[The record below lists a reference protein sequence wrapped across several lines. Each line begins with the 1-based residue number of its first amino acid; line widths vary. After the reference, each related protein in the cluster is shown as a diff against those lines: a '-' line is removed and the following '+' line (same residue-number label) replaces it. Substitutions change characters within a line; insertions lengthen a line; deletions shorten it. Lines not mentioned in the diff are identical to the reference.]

1 MEGEGEMDSKNK
13 EFYKKIGAYIWSFI
27 KGKVWYSF
35 LLLISSLYIWKY
47 RFEINQLKELDV
59 KNLIFILWIFLLAF
73 PLFFGDGNTRCKSK
87 KGS

>member
-1 MEGEGEMDSKNK
+1 MDSKNK

-59 KNLIFILWIFLLAF
+59 KKFDIYFVDFFISLSS
-73 PLFFGDGNTRCKSK
+73 FFGDGSTRCKSK